1 MTCRREVVSGM
12 RWNNG
17 WHHGVG
23 PWWWMFMALMMVA
36 FWVGVVWLIIT
47 LIRHRGGSI
56 NGAAASPPTNRG
68 ADRPDPEDILHERLA
83 RGEID
88 IDEYHQRV
96 DALRSK
102 RSD

>member
-1 MTCRREVVSGM
+1 MTGRREVVSTM

-23 PWWWMFMALMMVA
+23 PWWWMFMGLMMVA
-36 FWVGVVWLIIT
+36 FWVGVVWLIVT
-47 LIRHRGGSI
+47 LVRHRGGST
-56 NGAAASPPTNRG
+56 NAAAPPASGG
-68 ADRPDPEDILHERLA
+68 ADRPNPEDILHERLA

-96 DALRSK
+96 DALRAQRSK
-102 RSD
+102 